1 MNKLS
6 TLAILCLLTAGAWT
20 DNTLRAQENP
30 HAAKVYEALVRT
42 IYFERMEPKSKPYE
56 EAYWEPLDG
65 GGMVPKEKCHAVL
78 LSKTKS
84 SAVATVGPLY
94 LDGHHF
100 DFKGV
105 VADASLPLH
114 PLLTAFEQEAPY
126 SISYYCYNGND
137 PQTAFPGVNLHFG
150 EGAWTFPLRLNPD
163 MQVRI
168 IGFKDDDGFR
178 STFLVAWKAK
188 QTDRQLAKRGQEI
201 PVYDVSGFVYVSCC
215 PQVNAPA
222 PSENEAQ
229 QKYYDRSSAPRST
242 AHALMRELQKSDP
255 VRAAAL
261 AADTLLEA
269 RLYPFAQMK
278 AELYGETTHPDL
290 HATYEAL
297 HAKVQRAMEL
307 CRTANDT
314 ELSAIRL
321 TLQREVSKYPFQ
333 LPNRQFDKLNEMW
346 FKVRDE
352 RKEELWPVQESFLKI
367 FQPLQNL
374 TEENDSLHQDDQDFL
389 CRNHLALSHKPVDYE
404 HVRFTACGEH
414 PSGERKEAY
423 LEVSREAAGQDF
435 HVENTLHDLT
445 PGRYRLLAAV
455 RAAEAEHSGVSLFC
469 KTEDEPSSL
478 RTVEVPAAGRTGG
491 NIWYSATL
499 RYENRDPSKTTS
511 VPGND
516 LNRLYVNEGRGYG
529 WNRLVI
535 DNIRVGSSGCLT
547 YGITTRPE
555 ITGFTALGSEWFS
568 ACEFVVQRIGD

>member
-1 MNKLS
+1 MKKLS

-20 DNTLRAQENP
+20 GTALHAQENP
-30 HAAKVYEALVRT
+30 HAAKLHEALVRT
-42 IYFERMEPKSKPYE
+42 IFYERMEPKNKPYE

-65 GGMVPKEKCHAVL
+65 GGLVPKEKLHNIL

-84 SAVATVGPLY
+84 NVTANVGPLY

-105 VADASLPLH
+105 VADATLPLR
-114 PLLTAFEQEAPY
+114 PLLNAFEQEAPY
-126 SISYYCYNGND
+126 STSYYCYNGND

-163 MQVRI
+163 LKVRI

-188 QTDRQLAKRGQEI
+188 QTGKQTAKRGREV
-201 PVYDVSGFVYVSCC
+201 PVYDVSGFVYESCC
-215 PQVNAPA
+215 PQVQSSAPTESEA
-222 PSENEAQ
+222 P
-229 QKYYDRSSAPRST
+229 QKYHDRSSAPRST
-242 AHALMRELQKSDP
+242 AHALVRDLQKNDP
-255 VRAAAL
+255 ARAAAL

-278 AELYGETTHPDL
+278 ADLYGETTHPDL

-307 CRTANDT
+307 CRTASTT

-333 LPNRQFDKLNEMW
+333 LPNRQLDKLNEMW

-455 RAAEAEHSGVSLFC
+455 RAAEAEHSGVSLFS
-469 KTEDEPSSL
+469 KTEVATTPL
-478 RTVEVPAAGRTGG
+478 LTAEVPATGRTGG
-491 NIWYSATL
+491 NIWYSAAL
-499 RYENRDPSKTTS
+499 RYENRDHNKTTRAI
-511 VPGND
+511 GDD
-516 LNRLYVNEGRGYG
+516 LDRLYTNKGRGYG
-529 WNRLVI
+529 WNRVVI
-535 DNIRVGSSGCLT
+535 DNIRVGSDGNLT
-547 YGITTRPE
+547 YGITTRPD
-555 ITGFTALGSEWFS
+555 ITGATALGSEWFS

>member
-1 MNKLS
+1 MKKVS

-20 DNTLRAQENP
+20 GNTLSAQENP
-30 HAAKVYEALVRT
+30 HAASLHEAIVRT
-42 IYFERMEPKSKPYE
+42 IYFERMEHNSKPYE

-65 GGMVPKEKCHAVL
+65 GGLVPKEKCHTIL

-84 SAVATVGPLY
+84 NVTANVGPLY

-105 VADASLPLH
+105 VEDASLPLR
-114 PLLTAFEQEAPY
+114 PLLNAFEQEAPF
-126 SISYYCYNGND
+126 STSYFCYNGND

-188 QTDRQLAKRGQEI
+188 MTGKQLAKRGQEV
-201 PVYDVSGFVYVSCC
+201 PVYDVSGFVYECC
-215 PQVNAPA
+215 CQQVNEQA
-222 PSENEAQ
+222 PSEDEAS

-242 AHALMRELQKSDP
+242 AHALMRDLQKNEP

-269 RLYPFAQMK
+269 RLYPFPQMK
-278 AELYGETTHPDL
+278 AELYGETIHPDL
-290 HATYEAL
+290 NATYEAL

-321 TLQREVSKYPFQ
+321 TLQREVNKYPFQ
-333 LPNRQFDKLNEMW
+333 LPYRQFSEFNEMW
-346 FKVRDE
+346 YEVRDE
-352 RKEELWPVQESFLKI
+352 RGEDLWPVQESFLKI

-389 CRNHLALSHKPVDYE
+389 CRNHLALSHQPVDYE
-404 HVRFTACGEH
+404 NVRFTACGEH

-423 LEVSREAAGQDF
+423 LEVSREVAGQDF
-435 HVENTLHDLT
+435 HVENILRNLT
-445 PGRYRLLAAV
+445 PGHYRLLAAV

-469 KTEDEPSSL
+469 KTKDDPASL
-478 RTVEVPAAGRTGG
+478 LTAEVPAMGRTGG

-499 RYENRDPSKTTS
+499 RYEKRDPNHTTS
-511 VPGND
+511 APGND

-535 DNIRVGSSGCLT
+535 DNIHVGSDGCLT
-547 YGITTRPE
+547 YGISTRPE
-555 ITGFTALGSEWFS
+555 ITGSTILGSDWFS